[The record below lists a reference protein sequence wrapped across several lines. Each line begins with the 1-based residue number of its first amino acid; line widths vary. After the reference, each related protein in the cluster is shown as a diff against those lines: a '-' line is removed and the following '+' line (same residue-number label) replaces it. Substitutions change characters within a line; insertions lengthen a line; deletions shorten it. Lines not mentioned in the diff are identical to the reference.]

1 MSRSLFEDAGCHRRD
16 QINKFAGPVL
26 LIALGQAP
34 YIFCGE
40 AFTISRKE
48 FVCMNKHW
56 LKSYP
61 DGVAHETDPEQFR
74 SLNQLREDS
83 FKKKA
88 SQPFPVCLDRW
99 MEAG

>member
-1 MSRSLFEDAGCHRRD
+1 
-16 QINKFAGPVL
+16 
-26 LIALGQAP
+26 
-34 YIFCGE
+34 
-40 AFTISRKE
+40 
-48 FVCMNKHW
+48 MNKHW